1 MLGLDVHLQSVA
13 ARGPVPTLLTHKQFF
28 PTVLKSLVQ
37 LEFRPRQE
45 ALGTSGTL
53 QAGDRQREQS
63 QVRTGWAI
71 QEPQCPSPA

>member
-1 MLGLDVHLQSVA
+1 MLGLDVHLQPVA
-13 ARGPVPTLLTHKQFF
+13 ARGPVPTLLTHKQLF

-53 QAGDRQREQS
+53 QAGDEQREQ
-63 QVRTGWAI
+63 
-71 QEPQCPSPA
+71 